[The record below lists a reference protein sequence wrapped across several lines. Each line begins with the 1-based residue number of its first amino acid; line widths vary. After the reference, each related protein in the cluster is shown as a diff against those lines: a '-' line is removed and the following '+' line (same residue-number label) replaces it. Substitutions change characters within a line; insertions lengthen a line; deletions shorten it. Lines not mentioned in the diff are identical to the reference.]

1 MATYNSLGVTNKPK
15 NTVFTIGKFMPKVPF
30 RSPAITA
37 AGAVDGD
44 IYILS
49 GPLSLPDRINGIYGT
64 SPALT
69 SANNND
75 LGFYTKDNSGNLVEI
90 DKDILWDGVTLASAL
105 AYNNLLISL
114 NTSLDVTKNIG
125 ELLGKTNDQ
134 EYPNGIFLCLTIL
147 TKSTAVS
154 EKINWDIEVD
164 PATTN

>member
-1 MATYNSLGVTNKPK
+1 MATFNSLGVTNAPK
-15 NTVFTIGKFMPKVPF
+15 NTSFTIGKCMKRIPF

-44 IYILS
+44 IYILGGALQLNQRIS
-49 GPLSLPDRINGIYGT
+49 GIFGT

-75 LGFYTKDNSGNLVEI
+75 LGFYTKDNDGNLVEI

-105 AYNNLLISL
+105 AYNNLLLSL
-114 NTSLDVTKNIG
+114 NTSLDVSKNIG
-125 ELLGKTNDQ
+125 QLLGKTNDM

-147 TKSTAVS
+147 TKSTATS
-154 EKINWDIEVD
+154 EKINWDIEID
-164 PATTN
+164 PATTA